1 MQNEKEYKVVIQLT
15 QNEREIQKSTLSQVN
30 NILKAIE
37 NVNIELVTHSL
48 GIEMLF
54 EEAHFANSLEKLNRK
69 GVRFLVCQNALQARS
84 LHQEDLLPFAKIIP
98 SAVAHLIKRQAEGWS
113 YLRMA

>member
-15 QNEREIQKSTLSQVN
+15 QNEPAVQKAAFNQVT
-30 NILKAIE
+30 NIIKALG
-37 NVNIELVTHSL
+37 NVKIELVTHSL

-54 EEAHFANSLEKLNRK
+54 KEAHFSNNLAQLNK
-69 GVRFLVCQNALQARS
+69 QGVALLVCQNALQARG

-98 SAVAHLIKRQAEGWS
+98 SAVAHLIIRQAEGWS
-113 YLRMA
+113 YLRIS

>member
-1 MQNEKEYKVVIQLT
+1 MQNEIEYKVVIQLT
-15 QNEREIQKSTLSQVN
+15 QNEPEVQKAALNQVN

-37 NVNIELVTHSL
+37 NVKIELVTHSL

-54 EEAHFANSLEKLNRK
+54 KEAHFANNLENLNRK
-69 GVRFLVCQNALQARS
+69 GVRFLVCQNALNARS
-84 LHQEDLLPFAKIIP
+84 LHPEDLLSFAVIIP
-98 SAVAHLIKRQAEGWS
+98 SAVAHLIIRQAEGWG